1 MVAMAWFKLV
11 DYEVDWDKMSLL
23 GIRDVVDMKEA
34 IKARMAPTL
43 DDFPIAGITI
53 KATKG
58 DKNSNN
64 AVTLDSEED
73 LASILG
79 RFGIE
84 ESSAIEVTFA
94 QSIRLFASAA
104 PGNWNPNSLF

>member
-11 DYEVDWDKMSLL
+11 DYEVGWDKLPLL

-53 KATKG
+53 SVHFGAGAQNLGPSPLLRVNLASAMRISGVCKAINICRIAK
-58 DKNSNN
+58 
-64 AVTLDSEED
+64 DSEYSPSG
-73 LASILG
+73 A
-79 RFGIE
+79 R
-84 ESSAIEVTFA
+84 
-94 QSIRLFASAA
+94 
-104 PGNWNPNSLF
+104 